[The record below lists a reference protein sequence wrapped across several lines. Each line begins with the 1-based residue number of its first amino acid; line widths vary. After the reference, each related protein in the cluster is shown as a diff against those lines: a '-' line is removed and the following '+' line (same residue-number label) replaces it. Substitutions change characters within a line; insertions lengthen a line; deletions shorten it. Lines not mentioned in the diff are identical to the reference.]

1 MTILFTTGTINQ
13 PDTGSVGLSMVEKI
27 RDDVAAHPAWEVVEE
42 YTAPSG
48 TVRWY
53 VLKCLA
59 AQSGL
64 ESDFFVI
71 LCRRLSDGNLQ
82 AFITETYN
90 PASHTAQYFPPGYPY
105 SPNIVYDGSGRNTA
119 QFGLADQPLTGS
131 ASAPTYTS
139 WTPSGTSTKWWLT
152 VADDGFTVAFNGASN
167 AFMHFGAYTPLT
179 AVPISFPLTVMGR
192 NTVNNYGTITRN
204 PLVANTTFY
213 GAAMS
218 YNGGEGTDISGQ
230 SLGFCGDMRYNDKLQ
245 NNQRPVAEC
254 GMCLLEYN
262 QGDRSIYG
270 YALGKQKRMR
280 WTVFNVPPAMAFG
293 DAYVLNNTL
302 WIPYQPGDKR
312 MWDTG
317 VPSS

>member
-1 MTILFTTGTINQ
+1 MAIIFTTGTINQ
-13 PDTGSVGLSMVEKI
+13 PDTGSLGLSMVEQI
-27 RDDVAAHPAWEVVEE
+27 RDDVVAHPAWDLVEE

-64 ESDFFVI
+64 EADFFVI
-71 LCRRLSDGNLQ
+71 FNRRLSDGNLQ
-82 AFITETYN
+82 AFICETYN
-90 PASHTAQYFPPGYPY
+90 PASHTAQHFPPVYPY
-105 SPNIVYDGSGRNTA
+105 SQTVVYDGSGRNTA
-119 QFGLADQPLTGS
+119 QFVLADQPLSNSGS
-131 ASAPTYTS
+131 APGYTT
-139 WTPSGTSTKWWLT
+139 WAPSGTSTKWWVT
-152 VADDGFTVAFNGASN
+152 VDNDGFTVAFNGASN
-167 AFMHFGAYTPLT
+167 AFMHLGAYTPLT
-179 AVPISFPLTVMGR
+179 GVPMTFPLTVMGR
-192 NTVNNYGTITRN
+192 NLPNSYGLIIRN
-204 PLVANTTFY
+204 PLVAGTTFY
-213 GAAMS
+213 GAAVS
-218 YNGGEGTDISGQ
+218 YTGGEGSGISGQ
-230 SLGFCGDMRYNDKLQ
+230 SLGFCGDLRYNDKLQ

-262 QGDRSIYG
+262 PGDRATYG

-280 WTVFNVPPAMAFG
+280 WTVFEVPAAMAFG

-302 WIPYQPGDKR
+302 WVPFQPGDKR